1 MEIIP
6 MGLIGFTKRQLNE
19 RRMLMKYKV
28 MVMSF
33 DGETQTERPV
43 FGNTRDAW
51 EYAGDL
57 GSKWFFYPFTYVVT
71 ESGKTIVEAPHGL
84 KHFEGKR
91 VKTIQK
97 MFKRASTHTEMQ
109 DADVDIF
116 INYLTHHSFMELK

>member
-1 MEIIP
+1 
-6 MGLIGFTKRQLNE
+6 
-19 RRMLMKYKV
+19 MKYKV

-33 DGETQTERPV
+33 DGETKTEQPV
-43 FGNTRDAW
+43 FGNVQDAW
-51 EYAGDL
+51 EYAGNL
-57 GSKWFFYPFTYVVT
+57 GSKWFFYPFTYIVT
-71 ESGKTIVEAPHGL
+71 ESGKTIKETPHGL
-84 KHFEGKR
+84 EFLKGKR